1 MPKIRPRTPNVLTL
15 PLSKREARG
24 VAAAL
29 KRWGYSKATFE
40 DCYKKSS
47 IEIGLFFEP
56 LDEEARLQLIKRVS
70 VAAGLQPNNNPERK
84 NENGKQG

>member
-1 MPKIRPRTPNVLTL
+1 MSPKARTPNVLTL
-15 PLSKREARG
+15 PLSKRSARG

-29 KRWGYSKATFE
+29 KRWGYGKATFE

-56 LDEEARLQLIKRVS
+56 MDTEARVQLIREIS
-70 VAAGLQPNNNPERK
+70 VAAGLQPKQPERNNGH
-84 NENGKQG
+84 NE